1 MRGRGRKEPAVTQ
14 RTEGEPR
21 AAGWYPDPGDPQWMR
36 HWDGR
41 RWGDEH
47 RPRPGWAPPAPVTG
61 EAGAASRPG
70 RRRWLL
76 FAGVAGALALSV
88 VAFGATL
95 GDGPDLPPRTVFD
108 EVFTTRADA
117 VCLEVL
123 PPIRRDR
130 PEPGPEG
137 GGTAEELTPRIER
150 AADGLDGLVASLDG
164 IEVTPA
170 EQAEVDRWLTEWR
183 AYIAV
188 GRAYAVTLGAGDTT
202 TGAEVSAE
210 TGRIGKRLFGFAHA
224 NAMPSCVP

>member
-1 MRGRGRKEPAVTQ
+1 MRGRGRKEAAVTP
-14 RTEGEPR
+14 RPVGEPR

-47 RPRPGWAPPAPVTG
+47 RPRPGWAPPSPVTG
-61 EAGAASRPG
+61 GTAAASRPG

-76 FAGVAGALALSV
+76 LAGGAIAVALVV

-95 GDGPDLPPRTVFD
+95 GGPDLPPRSVFD
-108 EVFTTRADA
+108 EAFATRADA

-123 PPIRRDR
+123 PPIRRER

-137 GGTAEELTPRIER
+137 RSTAGELAPRIDR
-150 AADGLDGLVASLDG
+150 AADGLDSLVASLDG
-164 IEVTPA
+164 IEVIPA
-170 EQAEVDRWLTEWR
+170 EQAEVDRWLAEWR
-183 AYIAV
+183 AYIAI
-188 GRAYAVTLGAGDTT
+188 GRAYAATLRAGDAT
-202 TGAEVSAE
+202 TGAEVGAE
-210 TGRIGKRLFGFAHA
+210 TGRIGNRLYGFAHA